1 MTIEDRN
8 AKPHEL
14 AELAVL
20 ARFRYDRLLFFGIG
34 GEKRLQ
40 QMRQCQKLTDPHLR
54 RAAVSTDV

>member
-1 MTIEDRN
+1 M
-8 AKPHEL
+8 PHEL

-34 GEKRLQ
+34 GEKHLQ